1 MLSWIVVEELE
12 LGGRMLSGR
21 DALDITNLLIL
32 LLNTAY
38 TFYNQAL
45 LLRLKNHQIRI
56 LKEVLD
62 YVAPLETSTFEQI
75 KDDIEREE
83 M

>member
-1 MLSWIVVEELE
+1 MLSQ
-12 LGGRMLSGR
+12 R
-21 DALDITNLLIL
+21 DALDIINLLIL
-32 LLNTAY
+32 LLNTGY

-75 KDDIEREE
+75 KDDIEREA